1 MELGGL
7 LVQITH
13 VQVVLAAPLNVPF
26 PHKIILLIMICWTN
40 CVHFLPNAAR
50 TCKGRVGQA
59 EDRAE
64 WEVGSTI
71 WVHQMDFY
79 IYIENS
85 PKTQVWS
92 GVQIDF
98 CRILFASFLLVV
110 RNILLKLRFPG
121 MTDLSW
127 LLNSFNQQADNLN
140 QLLGL
145 SYLWSDPNFLR
156 DQIQSK
162 KIPMFMT

>member
-1 MELGGL
+1 
-7 LVQITH
+7 
-13 VQVVLAAPLNVPF
+13 
-26 PHKIILLIMICWTN
+26 MICWTN

-145 SYLWSDPNFLR
+145 SNLWSDPIVLR
-156 DQIQSK
+156 DQIQEDKLKQKFLCSCSCGK
-162 KIPMFMT
+162 LKFHLESVHNAIPKFYWN